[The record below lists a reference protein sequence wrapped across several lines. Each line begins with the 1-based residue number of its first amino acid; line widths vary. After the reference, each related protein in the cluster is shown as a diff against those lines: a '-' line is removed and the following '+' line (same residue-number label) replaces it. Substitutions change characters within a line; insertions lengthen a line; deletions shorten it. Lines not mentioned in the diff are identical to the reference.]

1 MKKERSTIKKKEA
14 GKKKATLV
22 RFLAMAPMSGKEQQ
36 QESPF
41 DLLIESCFSGTE
53 QEKRANIKTASK
65 RIEATTC
72 QNRRMSCWVMFQS
85 VKSWILPLGAIFLK
99 LQALEIK
106 IQARRLF

>member
-53 QEKRANIKTASK
+53 QEKRANIKAASK

-72 QNRRMSCWVMFQS
+72 QHNQIDVWSKF
-85 VKSWILPLGAIFLK
+85 
-99 LQALEIK
+99 
-106 IQARRLF
+106 